1 MVREHKSHRRGPQIT
16 GIGPYD
22 PDLAPKPPGKLRRWW
37 IGAVLV
43 LVVLLGMGVW
53 WQHGTG
59 VPPVV
64 SQGSTDAPP
73 VSDTNEV
80 VETLEEPA
88 MPDLPFGMATGL
100 TVGGETEAAVQ
111 YGSVRIVATAQDYAQ
126 EYLGKTAKR
135 LRLDTNEW
143 VAVANLP
150 QTLSNQTCGLVEV
163 ALEADGFKADPA
175 SRRVLIQESR
185 TNDAI
190 FVLAPL
196 PATLTVTCNVSSA
209 ELEIVGIKSQTAKPI
224 SIPSLKPLGLTVAS
238 PGWRTQK
245 MKLGSMNPGKAYAKS
260 VILEQEAGALRIEA
274 TVPTNAE
281 AYFQGLDKQIRLRTN
296 DWKTVKTLPVVETG
310 LACKVH
316 PVELQVAGFE
326 VGRGVPTEPL
336 VRDGQTTTV
345 SFALSPLPATL
356 KVSCNVTGAFIQ
368 INDQPSTVSNSLPV
382 PSLQSLSVTVSAT
395 GYVAQVVKLG
405 PMKPGK
411 AYRQEVKLEPL
422 ALLAAPPAAQGKP
435 FENSL
440 GMKFVPVSGV
450 EVMFSIWETRV
461 QDFKA
466 FADETKR
473 EISKPDFEQGPDHP
487 AVNLKWDDAV
497 AFCAWLTQRERALGQ
512 IDKGQAYRL
521 PKDWEWSVA
530 VGLNE
535 SREGTPM
542 EKSGKI
548 KDVYPWGTNWPPPQ
562 GAGNYYGQETG
573 PSGPSTAEKKAGYH
587 DGYLGTAPVGSFSP
601 NGYGLYDMGGN
612 AMEWC
617 DDLCNELGA
626 RVLRGGSW
634 EYAYDGGWRELDYL
648 LSSFRDCSIP
658 SYYPAFHG
666 FRAVLETSPEKS
678 APPPAQPAATAP
690 SGKQGKPMTVDLGG
704 GVKLEFVWIPPG
716 DFVMGSPEN
725 EMGRTTGEGPQHTVT
740 ISRGFWMGKYEVT
753 QAQWERV
760 TGSKRSLFE
769 DAGPNFP
776 EDNVSWNDCQEYIK
790 HLNEQQIN
798 ASNQLS
804 FRLPT
809 DAEWEY
815 ACRAGTQTALNSGK
829 SITSSAGRCANL
841 DEVGWYDDNSNERT
855 HPVGEK
861 KPNAWGLCD
870 MHGNLLEWCSDGRR
884 SYSANAVVN
893 PSGSTAGSF
902 RVIRGGSWD
911 NWAVD
916 CRSAFRG
923 VADIDQ
929 SDSTYGFRVVAQ

>member
-1 MVREHKSHRRGPQIT
+1 MVRELKSHRRGPQIT

-22 PDLAPKPPGKLRRWW
+22 PNLAPKPPGKWRGWW
-37 IGAVLV
+37 AVAAV
-43 LVVLLGMGVW
+43 ALVVMLGAGVW
-53 WQHGTG
+53 WQQGTS
-59 VPPVV
+59 VPSVV

-73 VSDTNEV
+73 VSATNEV

-411 AYRQEVKLEPL
+411 AYRQEVKLGPVL
-422 ALLAAPPAAQGKP
+422 GAA
-435 FENSL
+435 
-440 GMKFVPVSGV
+440 
-450 EVMFSIWETRV
+450 
-461 QDFKA
+461 
-466 FADETKR
+466 
-473 EISKPDFEQGPDHP
+473 
-487 AVNLKWDDAV
+487 
-497 AFCAWLTQRERALGQ
+497 
-512 IDKGQAYRL
+512 
-521 PKDWEWSVA
+521 
-530 VGLNE
+530 
-535 SREGTPM
+535 
-542 EKSGKI
+542 
-548 KDVYPWGTNWPPPQ
+548 
-562 GAGNYYGQETG
+562 
-573 PSGPSTAEKKAGYH
+573 
-587 DGYLGTAPVGSFSP
+587 GTATGGVGDP
-601 NGYGLYDMGGN
+601 L
-612 AMEWC
+612 
-617 DDLCNELGA
+617 
-626 RVLRGGSW
+626 
-634 EYAYDGGWRELDYL
+634 
-648 LSSFRDCSIP
+648 
-658 SYYPAFHG
+658 
-666 FRAVLETSPEKS
+666 
-678 APPPAQPAATAP
+678 
-690 SGKQGKPMTVDLGG
+690 TVDLGK
-704 GVKLEFVWIPPG
+704 GVKVDMVWIAPG
-716 DFVMGSPEN
+716 KFTMGSVAD
-725 EMGRTTGEGPQHTVT
+725 PQRFNTHDSPPHQVVLTE
-740 ISRGFWMGKYEVT
+740 GFWIGKYEVT
-753 QAQWERV
+753 QKQWVQVMGRNPSIFNYPDHPVE
-760 TGSKRSLFE
+760 K
-769 DAGPNFP
+769 
-776 EDNVSWNDCQEYIK
+776 VSWNDCQDYIRK
-790 HLNEQQIN
+790 LN
-798 ASNQLS
+798 SMFPTHK

-809 DAEWEY
+809 EAEWEY
-815 ACRAGTQTALNSGK
+815 CCRAGTTTKFNTGDENSDLDR
-829 SITSSAGRCANL
+829 AGWH
-841 DEVGWYDDNSNERT
+841 GGNSEAST
-855 HPVGEK
+855 HPVGLK
-861 KPNAWGLCD
+861 TPNQWGLYD
-870 MHGNLLEWCSDGRR
+870 MHGNVEEWCSDFYGP
-884 SYSANAVVN
+884 YPTGTVTN
-893 PSGSTAGSF
+893 PSGATS
-902 RVIRGGSWD
+902 GGSL
-911 NWAVD
+911 NARVTRGQTWAGNYPYD
-916 CRSAFRG
+916 GGCGRQLAHGIEPYWSSAYQG
-923 VADIDQ
+923 VRLVCTPLSGD
-929 SDSTYGFRVVAQ
+929 GENVGGN